1 VFQSKPALQGA
12 GFFFTERAML
22 TFPQLPAATLLFL
35 LGLSQCAHADDAAD
49 RRAIEAAAQSWTKAF
64 NARNA
69 DQLLELA
76 TDDIVL
82 MGAQAPP
89 ISGRQAAREQLARA
103 VGTAKGQLSNAT
115 KEIVT
120 DGDVAWRIA
129 ALAHELPGR
138 EAKSPA
144 ESRGQ
149 ALEIWKRV
157 QGEWRLHRQMSSGLL
172 ARPNFGRRPDPSE
185 PVLDKPVD

>member
-1 VFQSKPALQGA
+1 
-12 GFFFTERAML
+12 ML
-22 TFPQLPAATLLFL
+22 TFRHLLAAAASFL
-35 LGLSQCAHADDAAD
+35 LGMSQCAFADEAAD

-69 DQLLELA
+69 DRLLELA
-76 TDDIVL
+76 TDDVIL

-120 DGDVAWRIA
+120 AGDVAWRIA

-138 EAKSPA
+138 QGKSPA
-144 ESRGQ
+144 ENPGQ

-172 ARPNFGRRPDPSE
+172 AQPKFGRRPDPAE

>member
-1 VFQSKPALQGA
+1 
-12 GFFFTERAML
+12 ML
-22 TFPQLPAATLLFL
+22 TFRHLPAAAAFL
-35 LGLSQCAHADDAAD
+35 LGMSQGALADEAAD
-49 RRAIEAAAQSWTKAF
+49 RQAIEAAAQSWTKAF
-64 NARNA
+64 NARNV

-76 TDDIVL
+76 TEDVVL

-89 ISGRQAAREQLARA
+89 VSGRKAAREQLART

-120 DGDVAWRIA
+120 AGDVAWRIA

-138 EAKSPA
+138 QVKSQ
-144 ESRGQ
+144 GQ

-172 ARPNFGRRPDPSE
+172 ARPNFGRKPDPSE